1 MLVYLWISAQ
11 ILFVT
16 LHFAI
21 DCIADSSIV
30 QQWANFLILTASS
43 LSKLCFWMISHEK
56 NLHFGDARAFQ
67 MDWLNDVL
75 AAPILPSTPHLR
87 MLSCSSLR
95 GFVVLLL
102 AQSRTNCCMCG
113 PSVIR
118 RTSMS
123 QIT

>member
-75 AAPILPSTPHLR
+75 AAPRNCKLYANFAEYSP
-87 MLSCSSLR
+87 
-95 GFVVLLL
+95 FADAVLLL
-102 AQSRTNCCMCG
+102 AQR
-113 PSVIR
+113 IR
-118 RTSMS
+118 CVAPRSESDELLYVWPLSDT
-123 QIT
+123 